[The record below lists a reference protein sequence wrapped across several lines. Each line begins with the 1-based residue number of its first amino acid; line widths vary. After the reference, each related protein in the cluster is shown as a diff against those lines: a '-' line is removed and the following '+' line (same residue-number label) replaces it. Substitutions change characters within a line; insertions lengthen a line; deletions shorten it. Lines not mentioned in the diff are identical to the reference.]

1 MADPLVVGPAAVYA
15 GGGECPAER
24 PVFYYDLASPECWLA
39 AERINS
45 ALPEVPVWQPVHL
58 PAVLAATGVTGQEDA
73 FEVDSFERRA
83 AVEHAALE
91 QGLLPVH
98 WPDPFP
104 ADSALATRAAV
115 FAQASGRAVAFSLAA
130 FRQAFAAGRD
140 LGDPDNVIIA
150 AAACELHP
158 RAVLKGIETRSVRE
172 RLEAACVD
180 AAAAGVRSVPAV
192 SAAGTLF
199 EGAEV
204 VERAAAVLGGSP
216 ARL

>member
-1 MADPLVVGPAAVYA
+1 MGPP
-15 GGGECPAER
+15 ERPSHAER

-39 AERINS
+39 AERIN
-45 ALPEVPVWQPVHL
+45 ATLPEVPVWQPVHL
-58 PAVLAATGVTGQEDA
+58 PTVLGAATIGTMAETDD
-73 FEVDSFERRA
+73 EVGASARRAKVERA
-83 AVEHAALE
+83 AVE
-91 QGLLPVH
+91 QGLLPVR
-98 WPDPFP
+98 WPDSFP

-140 LGDPDNVIIA
+140 LSDPDNVIIA

-158 RAVLKGIETRSVRE
+158 RAVLKGIETRSVRK

-192 SAAGTLF
+192 SAAGTVF
-199 EGAEV
+199 EGAEG
-204 VERAAAVLGGSP
+204 VEHAAAVLGGSP
-216 ARL
+216 AGL

>member
-1 MADPLVVGPAAVYA
+1 MRAPERSP
-15 GGGECPAER
+15 PER

-58 PAVLAATGVTGQEDA
+58 PAVLAASGQQEA
-73 FEVDSFERRA
+73 FEADSSERRA
-83 AVEHAALE
+83 AVEREAVE
-91 QGLLPVH
+91 QGLLPVR

-104 ADSALATRAAV
+104 ADTALVTRAAV

-158 RAVLKGIETRSVRE
+158 RAVLKGIETRSVAA
-172 RLEAACVD
+172 RLEAACAE

-192 SAAGTLF
+192 SAAGTVF

-204 VERAAAVLGGSP
+204 VERAAAVLAGSP